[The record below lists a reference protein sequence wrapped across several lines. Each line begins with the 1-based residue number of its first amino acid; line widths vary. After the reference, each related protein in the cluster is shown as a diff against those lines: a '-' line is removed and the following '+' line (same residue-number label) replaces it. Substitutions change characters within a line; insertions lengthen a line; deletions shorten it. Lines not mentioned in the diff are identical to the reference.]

1 MSNNRY
7 FIEFSY
13 DGSLYHGFQKQLN
26 AITVQEIME
35 NGISTIL
42 RDTIDIVSA
51 GRTDTGVHAVNMF
64 AHFDYDIKSKIEESN
79 FCHLLNRLLPADIVV
94 IAIHKVKSDSHS
106 RFDAISRTYNYY
118 ITDTKNPFN
127 HKYRYYL
134 SEELDYIM
142 MNKASKILYEHQDF
156 KCFSKSNTDVKTYNC
171 KITNAEWVKSED
183 DWKFIITSN
192 RFLRNMVRAIV
203 GTLIEIGR
211 GKLEIDDLDKIIQ
224 SKDRRNA
231 GYSVPAEGLFL
242 KEIIYDK
249 KIFIES
255 WKK

>member
-1 MSNNRY
+1 MPNNRY

-13 DGSLYHGFQKQLN
+13 DGSSYHGFQKQLN
-26 AITVQEIME
+26 AITIQEIVE
-35 NGISTIL
+35 NAISKIL
-42 RDTIDIVSA
+42 RDKVDIISA
-51 GRTDTGVHAVNMF
+51 GRTDKGVHATNMF

>member
-13 DGSLYHGFQKQLN
+13 DGSSYHGFQKQLN
-26 AITVQEIME
+26 AITVQEIVE
-35 NGISTIL
+35 NAISKIL
-42 RDTIDIVSA
+42 RDKISIISA

-79 FCHLLNRLLPADIVV
+79 FCYLINRLLPADIAVK
-94 IAIHKVKSDSHS
+94 AIHEVKPDSHS

-127 HKYRYYL
+127 HRYRYYL
-134 SEELDYIM
+134 SEELNYSK
-142 MNKASKILYEHQDF
+142 MNKASKKLYKYDDF
-156 KCFSKSNTDVKTYNC
+156 KSFSKSNTDVKTFDC
-171 KITNAEWVKSED
+171 KITNAIWVKSD
-183 DWKFIITSN
+183 DGWKFVITSN

-203 GTLIEIGR
+203 GTLIEIGKGR
-211 GKLEIDDLDKIIQ
+211 LRINDLDKIIQ

-242 KEIIYDK
+242 KEIIYNK
-249 KIFIES
+249 EIFIES

>member
-42 RDTIDIVSA
+42 RDRIDIVSA

-118 ITDTKNPFN
+118 ITDTKTPFN

-242 KEIIYDK
+242 KEIMYDK

>member
-42 RDTIDIVSA
+42 RDRIDIVSA

-242 KEIIYDK
+242 KEIMYDK

>member
-42 RDTIDIVSA
+42 RDRIDIVSA

-255 WKK
+255 WEK

>member
-1 MSNNRY
+1 MSTNRY

-35 NGISTIL
+35 NAISTIL
-42 RDTIDIVSA
+42 RERVDIISA
-51 GRTDTGVHAVNMF
+51 GRTDTGVHAINMF
-64 AHFDYDIKSKIEESN
+64 AHFDYDIISKIEESN
-79 FCHLLNRLLPADIVV
+79 LCYLLNRLLPADIA
-94 IAIHKVKSDSHS
+94 IKAIHKVKPDSHS
-106 RFDAISRTYNYY
+106 RFDAISRTYEYY

-127 HKYRYYL
+127 HRYRYYL
-134 SEELDYIM
+134 SDKLDYNA
-142 MNKASKILYEHQDF
+142 MNKASKILYEYEDF

-171 KITNAEWVKSED
+171 NITNANWVKSDE
-183 DWKFIITSN
+183 DWKFTITSN
-192 RFLRNMVRAIV
+192 RFLRNMVRSIV
-203 GTLIEIGR
+203 GTLIEIGK
-211 GKLEIDDLDKIIQ
+211 GKSIKELNKIIQ

-242 KEIIYDK
+242 KEIKYDK

-255 WKK
+255 WKE

>member
-42 RDTIDIVSA
+42 RDRIDIVSA